1 MDTQQFDIDD
11 FGREKFMRLA
21 ELSGK
26 DHSLVR
32 ELQREVIAPNAASIV
47 DAFYARLRREPE
59 FERILMANRARLENL
74 KMTYRRYLLS
84 FGVDFES
91 ADYFRERARIGAI
104 HASVGVPLNLYV
116 AAGRLLQQLIISHIR
131 ARAPDDRRGRALVD
145 LVIKLTTLDTSL
157 AIESYHGTRVGA
169 LKSSLQAL
177 RARGE
182 ELVRDLSTDALT
194 GVASRRG
201 VLETLQS
208 TLDDSRRH
216 AHRAG
221 VILLDL
227 DHFKQINDRH
237 GHGAGDKVLQVAAAR
252 IRSSLRS
259 MDTVGRY
266 GGDEFLIILPT
277 VEPTTSLRIAER
289 VRLTLGGGLV
299 HAKDVTV
306 RVTASQGIALSDGS
320 EYPQVVIERA
330 DAALYAAKRAGR
342 DRVVSADDS
351 LVSPSTPALRGSSR

>member
-1 MDTQQFDIDD
+1 MMDTQPFDIDD
-11 FGREKFMRLA
+11 SGRRKFVRLA
-21 ELSGK
+21 ELSSE

-32 ELQREVIAPNAASIV
+32 ELQCEVIAPNATSIV
-47 DAFYARLRREPE
+47 DVFYARLRSEPE
-59 FERILMANRARLENL
+59 FETILMSNRAQVENL

-91 ADYFRERARIGAI
+91 ADYFRERVRIGAI
-104 HASVGVPLNLYV
+104 HASVGVPLSLYL
-116 AAGRLLQQLIISHIR
+116 AAGRQLQQLIISHIR
-131 ARAPDDRRGRALVD
+131 ALDDRRGRALVD

-157 AIESYHGTRVGA
+157 AIETYHGTRVGA
-169 LKSSLQAL
+169 LKNSLRAL

-182 ELVRDLSTDALT
+182 KLVQVLSTDALT

-208 TLDDSRRH
+208 TLDHSRRH

-227 DHFKQINDRH
+227 DHFKEINDRH

-277 VEPTTSLRIAER
+277 VEPTTSVRIAER
-289 VRLTLGGGLV
+289 VRLALGGGLV
-299 HAKDVTV
+299 HAGGVTV
-306 RVTASQGIALSDGS
+306 RVTASQGIAVSDGS
-320 EYPQVVIERA
+320 EYPQILIERA

-351 LVSPSTPALRGSSR
+351 LVSPSIPALRGTSR

>member
-1 MDTQQFDIDD
+1 MMDTQPFDIDD
-11 FGREKFMRLA
+11 SGRTKFVRLA
-21 ELSGK
+21 DLSSE

-32 ELQREVIAPNAASIV
+32 ELQCEVIAPNAASIV
-47 DAFYARLRREPE
+47 DVFYARLRSEPE
-59 FERILMANRARLENL
+59 FKTILMANRAQVENL

-91 ADYFRERARIGAI
+91 ADYFRERVRIGAI
-104 HASVGVPLNLYV
+104 HASVGVPLSLYL
-116 AAGRLLQQLIISHIR
+116 AAGRQLQQLIISHIR
-131 ARAPDDRRGRALVD
+131 ALDDRRGRALVD

-157 AIESYHGTRVGA
+157 AIETYHGTRVGA
-169 LKSSLQAL
+169 LKNSLRAL
-177 RARGE
+177 RSRGE
-182 ELVRDLSTDALT
+182 KLVQVLSTDALT

-208 TLDDSRRH
+208 TLDHSRRH

-266 GGDEFLIILPT
+266 GGDEFLIILPS
-277 VEPTTSLRIAER
+277 VEPTTSVRIAER

-299 HAKDVTV
+299 HANGVTV
-306 RVTASQGIALSDGS
+306 RVTASQGIAISDGS

-351 LVSPSTPALRGSSR
+351 LVSSSAPALRGSSR